1 MNKTSAIMDDSRY
14 LKSPLQTVALVLVLV
29 LITILVFQAF
39 QDDCILILFQLKGLL
54 PQQLCIISVD
64 MLDRELPSA
73 SLLGLLKGFF

>member
-14 LKSPLQTVALVLVLV
+14 LKSPLQTVALVLV

-54 PQQLCIISVD
+54 PQ
-64 MLDRELPSA
+64 
-73 SLLGLLKGFF
+73 